1 MWLIIALLGY
11 LLLSLVLLLD
21 KFILTKAIT
30 SPAVY
35 TFWSTVFVLPLLLAA
50 PFVGPPLAP
59 VDMLIAGSAGLTF
72 GLALLTLYTGVQRGE
87 ATHVYPFNGAVLIVA
102 TYGIARLLLGE
113 ALSPSQVIGVFILG
127 VASLFLTAQK
137 KHLKMYWSAF
147 WWAGVSGLL
156 FALSLTIVK
165 YLYQAYPFATA
176 LLWSQGM
183 VGITAVLILL
193 VSPRVRQSVFNHR
206 RGAKKKSKGKAGI
219 VVANKVLSVTAN
231 LLIQVAIALGSVT
244 LVNALSGFQ
253 YVLVFVFML
262 ILTRFWPRVLKEQF
276 TRREIIVQAIAIC
289 LVAGGAV
296 LVAL

>member
-1 MWLIIALLGY
+1 
-11 LLLSLVLLLD
+11 
-21 KFILTKAIT
+21 
-30 SPAVY
+30 
-35 TFWSTVFVLPLLLAA
+35 
-50 PFVGPPLAP
+50 
-59 VDMLIAGSAGLTF
+59 
-72 GLALLTLYTGVQRGE
+72 
-87 ATHVYPFNGAVLIVA
+87 
-102 TYGIARLLLGE
+102 
-113 ALSPSQVIGVFILG
+113 
-127 VASLFLTAQK
+127 
-137 KHLKMYWSAF
+137 
-147 WWAGVSGLL
+147 
-156 FALSLTIVK
+156 
-165 YLYQAYPFATA
+165 
-176 LLWSQGM
+176 M